1 LFSSK
6 IKNCDIAIFIEL
18 KNMKKICMSLLKDI
32 NQNKISRD
40 IVSLVTLPIRD
51 ARMRTKLPIF
61 MLHIFTSV
69 FCKIEGIAFI
79 I

>member
-1 LFSSK
+1 
-6 IKNCDIAIFIEL
+6 
-18 KNMKKICMSLLKDI
+18 MSLLKDI